1 MLRNKYD
8 LMLSKKNKD
17 IKDSKAVKHKTAFL
31 AGIRHKKLLTEPKDK
46 APCDIA
52 SEFENQFYYLL
63 SLKDDELEIFY
74 SPSVKKVTGYLPSEL
89 VKKDLLGREFVYQ
102 EDISDVKK
110 RLHKIETGKLSN
122 LKLLFRYVRKDGK
135 IVWLKEQI
143 KSEAADGGIILK
155 GLITDVTEFKKAEND
170 YGEIINNLSEEITA
184 RDNFLSI
191 LSHDLRAPFSSIL
204 GFTEILLNEAALTEA
219 ERAEYLNYI
228 NDSSSNQLRLVNYL
242 LDWSNLQTGRMHLDP
257 QRVQAQSLVFNCI
270 SALTGTAMRKNI
282 DIRVNVPE
290 SLFLK
295 ADERLMIQVITNLVS
310 NAVKFSDEGKT
321 IRISAD
327 RFNNDLVEF
336 VIKDEGVGIPEIYQS
351 RIFRFEKMF
360 STRGTKGEKGTGLGL
375 SLVKEIIERHK
386 GQIWFYSKE
395 KVGSEFH
402 FTVPSS
408 ENTILLVENNKS
420 DFVKIEKIIKENYS
434 TFKFVGADNGFEAIN
449 VVLKQHPSLIISS
462 HDLPLMNGV
471 QFVKSIL
478 RGDKKFYSPIIIM
491 IDSRDENLIK
501 TYHDVGVRTVISKPV
516 DLKIVNREISIALN

>member
-1 MLRNKYD
+1 MPR
-8 LMLSKKNKD
+8 KKN
-17 IKDSKAVKHKTAFL
+17 SNHNNSREVKFKTTFL
-31 AGIRHKKLLTEPKDK
+31 SGIRQKKLLTEPQDK
-46 APCDIA
+46 VLCDIA
-52 SEFENQFYYLL
+52 SVFEDQFHYLL
-63 SLKDDELEIFY
+63 YVKGEELEIFY
-74 SPSVKKVTGYLPSEL
+74 SPSIKRVTGYSPSEL
-89 VKKDLLGREFVYQ
+89 IKNDSLGRDFVFP

-110 RLHKIETGKLSN
+110 KLHKIESGKVSN
-122 LKLLFRYVRKDGK
+122 LKILFRFVRKDGK
-135 IVWLKEQI
+135 IIWLKEQI
-143 KSEAADGGIILK
+143 KAEPFEGGIILK
-155 GLITDVTEFKKAEND
+155 GLVVDVTEFKKTEND
-170 YGEIINNLSEEITA
+170 FGEIINNLSAEITA

-204 GFTEILLNEAALTEA
+204 GFTEILLNESSLTEA
-219 ERAEYLNYI
+219 ERNEYLNYI

-242 LDWSNLQTGRMHLDP
+242 LDWSNLQTGRMHLDS

-270 SALTGTAMRKNI
+270 SALTGIAMRKNI
-282 DIRVNVPE
+282 DIKVNVPE
-290 SLFLK
+290 SLFLE

-310 NAVKFSDEGKT
+310 NAIKFSDEGKT
-321 IRISAD
+321 IRITAD
-327 RFNNDLVEF
+327 RFNNELVEF
-336 VIKDEGVGIPEIYQS
+336 VIKDEGVGIPDIYQP

-402 FTVPSS
+402 FTIPSS

-420 DFVKIEKIIKENYS
+420 DFLKIEKIIKENYS
-434 TFKFVGADNGFEAIN
+434 SFKFVGTDNGFEAIN

-478 RGDKKFYSPIIIM
+478 RGDKKFYSPIIVM
-491 IDSRDENLIK
+491 IDTHDENLIK
-501 TYHDVGVRTVISKPV
+501 AYQDVGVRTVISKPV
-516 DLKIVNREISIALN
+516 DIKMFNREVSVALN

>member
-1 MLRNKYD
+1 MPR
-8 LMLSKKNKD
+8 KKNTN
-17 IKDSKAVKHKTAFL
+17 HKNPRELKFKTTFL
-31 AGIRHKKLLTEPKDK
+31 SGIRQKKLLTEPQDK
-46 APCDIA
+46 VLCDIA
-52 SEFENQFYYLL
+52 SVFEDQFHYLL
-63 SLKDDELEIFY
+63 YVKGEELDIFY
-74 SPSVKKVTGYLPSEL
+74 SPSIKKVTGYTPAEL
-89 VKKDLLGREFVYQ
+89 IKKDSLGRDFVFH

-110 RLHKIETGKLSN
+110 KLHKIESGKVSS
-122 LKLLFRYVRKDGK
+122 LKLLFRFVRKDGK
-135 IVWLKEQI
+135 MIWLKEQI
-143 KSEAADGGIILK
+143 KSEIVDDGIIFK
-155 GLITDVTEFKKAEND
+155 GLVVDVTEFKNAEND
-170 YGEIINNLSEEITA
+170 FGEIINNMSGEITA

-204 GFTEILLNEAALTEA
+204 GFTEILLNESSLTEA
-219 ERAEYLNYI
+219 ERIEYLNYI

-270 SALTGTAMRKNI
+270 SALTGIAMRKNI
-282 DIRVNVPE
+282 DIKVNVPE
-290 SLFLK
+290 SLFLE

-310 NAVKFSDEGKT
+310 NAIKFSDEGKT
-321 IRISAD
+321 IRITAD
-327 RFNNDLVEF
+327 RFNNELVEF
-336 VIKDEGVGIPEIYQS
+336 VIKDEGVGIPDIYQP

-420 DFVKIEKIIKENYS
+420 DFIKIEKIIKENYS
-434 TFKFVGADNGFEAIN
+434 TFKFVGTDNGFEAIN

-478 RGDKKFYSPIIIM
+478 RGDRKFFSPIIVM
-491 IDSRDENLIK
+491 IDSHDDNLIK
-501 TYHDVGVRTVISKPV
+501 AYNDVGVRTVISKPV
-516 DLKIVNREISIALN
+516 DLKLFNRELSIALN